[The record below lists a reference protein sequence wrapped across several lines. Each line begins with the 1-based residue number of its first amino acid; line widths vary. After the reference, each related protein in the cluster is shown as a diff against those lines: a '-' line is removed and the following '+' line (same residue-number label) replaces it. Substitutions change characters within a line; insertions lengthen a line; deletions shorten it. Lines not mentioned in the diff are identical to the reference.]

1 MERGEWQNRDW
12 ILANCDLKHIP
23 KMAELQAKDRMHSA
37 IAARMLVRPRGAPA
51 ETALA
56 SSQGSGTHS
65 PEDTRVPD
73 VYVAAASGT
82 HSPEDARG
90 IFRRSEQNA
99 L

>member
-1 MERGEWQNRDW
+1 MLATHRGMLETQLNELVENDHRHIEEMEDVM
-12 ILANCDLKHIP
+12 I
-23 KMAELQAKDRMHSA
+23 DRLDAA

-73 VYVAAASGT
+73 VNVTAPSGT
-82 HSPEDARG
+82 RSPEDARRG
-90 IFRRSEQNA
+90 EENA
-99 L
+99 R